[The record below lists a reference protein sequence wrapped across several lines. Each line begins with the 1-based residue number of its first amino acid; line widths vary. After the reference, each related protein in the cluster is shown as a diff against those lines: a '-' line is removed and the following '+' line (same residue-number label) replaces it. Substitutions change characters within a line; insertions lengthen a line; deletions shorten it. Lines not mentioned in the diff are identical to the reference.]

1 MKRLKLHWSARP
13 LSWLLSVAML
23 MPLMV
28 ILLAAAPRAEAQAT
42 ATRSGQP
49 AWAVLDFINR
59 SGYGGNDVGRQASDS
74 FVVELGKSNRYEVSP
89 RQDTLAG
96 LENLGLTLPLDK
108 IGMQKLGRDRNVD
121 AVVSGEVL
129 TVAFDNKPRRAT
141 VSVII
146 RVVDAISGEL
156 TNGAVAQ
163 GTSTPR
169 PVGAGDDDSLVNQ
182 AIDNA
187 SFTAVRQITSFN
199 LPKATILNNV
209 DTTNVLINKG
219 SRDGVYDGL
228 NMLVT
233 RGDAEVGRIRVTT
246 VQPDQSTA
254 TVTDRGLGIQPQD
267 RATAIYQLPSYSVRA
282 DRLVSDNSTA
292 SSANTPSGKR
302 NSFSGIGGIL
312 IAIVVGALLLSL
324 VKGGSSSSGGSGF
337 AGAHVGNAKAVLVND
352 STAVAPV
359 GLTATTYVPVSV
371 HVTADRGNIDAAL
384 FNEYHIYRRDANSV
398 VVAPPVAE
406 IGSTPIYSV
415 QTTNALDFS
424 DDGQTKIY
432 TVSKPLTTDAAAL
445 VTVNCNSPGTS
456 CSGTDLPVTLVGTRY
471 QYFIEGLWTQTTL
484 ASTGGTTAS
493 TTAGTT
499 AGNVGT
505 TTFRLTGRQ
514 PTNFVTYIVPP
525 VLIDESTATP
535 LRLPTFGGTSPD
547 RVTVTVVSTRG
558 ANDYILEIDTSA
570 GFNTGSKKT
579 YRPFNPGAINSSA
592 GTQTDP
598 QAGAQFSFFPV
609 ATGLNIPAEFPGAG
623 QLFAR
628 VGVRDSRNGTD
639 GSTNPYVYSDV
650 IRVPDALVTNP

>member
-141 VSVII
+141 VSVIV

-156 TNGAVAQ
+156 TNGAIAQ

-233 RGDAEVGRIRVTT
+233 RGDAEVGRIRVSN

-324 VKGGSSSSGGSGF
+324 VKGGSGSSGGSGF
-337 AGAHVGNAKAVLVND
+337 AGAHVGNAKAILVND

-456 CSGTDLPVTLVGTRY
+456 CSGTGLPVTLVGTRY

-499 AGNVGT
+499 AGTVGT
-505 TTFRLTGRQ
+505 TTFHLTGRQ

-525 VLIDESTATP
+525 VLSEDFGV
-535 LRLPTFGGTSPD
+535 TFGGTSPD
-547 RVTVTVVSTRG
+547 RATVTVTSTRG
-558 ANDYILEIDTSA
+558 ANDYILEIDTST
-570 GFNTGSKKT
+570 GFNTSSKKT
-579 YRPFNPGAINSSA
+579 YRPFNPGAINSAA
-592 GTQTDP
+592 GPQTNP
-598 QAGAQFSFFPV
+598 QAGVPFSFFPV
-609 ATGLNIPAEFPGAG
+609 ATGLNIPADFPGAA

-628 VGVRDSRNGTD
+628 VGVRDNRNGTD
-639 GSTNPYVYSDV
+639 GSTNPYVYSDPAR
-650 IRVPDALVTNP
+650 IPDVLVTNS